1 LVHFMWDYNITIQ
14 EGVSSITAGKP
25 YFKESIVICLVF
37 ILIAVL
43 ITRHIN
49 KLILIDKVMK
59 TNDEK

>member
-1 LVHFMWDYNITIQ
+1 MGFYSITIQ
-14 EGVSSITAGKP
+14 EGVNQIAAGKP

-49 KLILIDKVMK
+49 KLKLIDKVMK
-59 TNDEK
+59 TNEEK